1 MLWIPFHRYAIRSH
15 FWTKGKNC
23 ASKIGHQPGGDHM
36 LSHFKIAP
44 FFTLTLVFALDV

>member
-1 MLWIPFHRYAIRSH
+1 MLFDHTIEQGAK
-15 FWTKGKNC
+15 TVLQ
-23 ASKIGHQPGGDHM
+23 KISHQPGGGHM